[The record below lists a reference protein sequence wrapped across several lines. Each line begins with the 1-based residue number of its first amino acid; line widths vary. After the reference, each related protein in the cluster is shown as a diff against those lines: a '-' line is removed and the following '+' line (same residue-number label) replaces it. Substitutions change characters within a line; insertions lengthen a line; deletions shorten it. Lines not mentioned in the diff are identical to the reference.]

1 MAQINLDDYEKN
13 PNDLAALI
21 ELAKQCSDQ
30 GHHESAI
37 MLANKVLEI
46 DTSSPEIRAQ
56 ALERLSISGFYSK
69 IQSSK
74 ALGKD
79 ACETLSLDPTINW
92 NARYI
97 AGQNGTWY
105 SRSATD
111 IMPSTVISHVEFTP
125 PDDYMP
131 MNPSIYRYRDRL
143 MMIQRTVNYIITP
156 AGHYDMRGDTAIR
169 TRNWLLELND
179 DLTVASAH
187 EILPPKDLPEPLYD
201 MVIGFEDCRLFVW
214 KDQLWCTSTVRE
226 LNQPGY
232 CEITLARIDP
242 QEDGSYCYSN
252 WRVIQPQGV
261 DLQHQ
266 KNWMPMVIGDD
277 LRFIY
282 SADPVRI
289 IDDQGATVSL
299 NASSIASDSFRGG
312 SQAIR
317 FDDGW
322 LAIIHESHNMPD
334 NRRRYMHRFVKYS
347 ADHKLVAYTE
357 AFHIYKLG
365 IEFAAGI
372 AVNPNTG
379 ALVVSFGLADKES
392 WLASFSTDEVRQAL
406 RLVPSVVPEQAQYI
420 KRMDAIY
427 GWLLP
432 SAAEIISHTM
442 YLQTQRDIDGNA
454 MEIGTFHGRLFVLL
468 ALGVN
473 ANQKAIGLDVF
484 EDQHL
489 NRDQSGFGFS
499 ENVLRNNVITW
510 APNANTEI
518 LKVDS
523 TTLGDEFVEEYG
535 NVRWLSIDGSHT
547 LDATVSDLK
556 LAEKLLVPGGI
567 AAVDDIYR
575 VAWSGVTAGVYEYL
589 ANSGKLIPFAVI
601 PNKVLFTTDES
612 WAETYKAELSNA
624 FPHYYAPHGRQYQ
637 EFYKDR
643 TVLLLKDPSDP

>member
-1 MAQINLDDYEKN
+1 MAQIDIDDYENK
-13 PNDLAALI
+13 PTDLGVL
-21 ELAKQCSDQ
+21 LDLSKKCSDQ
-30 GHHESAI
+30 GHHEFAI
-37 MLANKVLEI
+37 MMASKVLDS
-46 DTSSPEIRAQ
+46 DTLSPDIKAQ
-56 ALERLSISGFYSK
+56 ALDRLSISGFYSK
-69 IQSSK
+69 TAAGK
-74 ALGKD
+74 KLGKD
-79 ACETLSLDPTINW
+79 ACETLSMDPTVNW

-105 SRSATD
+105 SKSATD
-111 IMPSTVISHVEFTP
+111 IMPSTVISHVDFDP
-125 PDDYMP
+125 PDDYKP
-131 MNPSIYRYRDRL
+131 MNPSIYRFGNRL

-156 AGHYDMRGDTAIR
+156 AGHYDMRGDDAIR

-179 DLTVASAH
+179 DLTIAAAN
-187 EILPPKDLPEPLYD
+187 EILPPLDMPDPLYNL
-201 MVIGFEDCRLFVW
+201 VIGFEDCRLFVW
-214 KDQLWCTSTVRE
+214 KDQLWSTSTVRE

-232 CEITLARIDP
+232 CQITLARIDK
-242 QEDGSYCYSN
+242 QEDGSYRYSN
-252 WRVIQPQGV
+252 WRVIEPQGV

-299 NASSIASDSFRGG
+299 NPVSIASDSFRGG

-334 NRRRYMHRFVKYS
+334 SRRRYMHRFVKYS

-365 IEFAAGI
+365 IEFAAGLAI
-372 AVNPNTG
+372 NLTTG

-392 WLASFSTDEVRQAL
+392 WLASFNPNEVRRAL
-406 RLVPSVVPEQAQYI
+406 RPVPSVIPEQAAYI
-420 KRMDAIY
+420 RRMDAIY

-442 YLQTQRDIDGNA
+442 YAQTMRGISGNA

-468 ALGVN
+468 ALGVT
-473 ANQKAIGLDVF
+473 ADQRAIGLDIF

-489 NRDQSGFGFS
+489 NQDQSGFGFS
-499 ENVLRNNVITW
+499 EQTLKANVDKW
-510 APNANTEI
+510 APNARVDI
-518 LKVDS
+518 LKLDS
-523 TTLGDEFVEEYG
+523 TKLGDKFVEDHG
-535 NVRWLSIDGSHT
+535 SVRWLSIDGSHT
-547 LDATVSDLK
+547 LDATASDLR

-589 ANSGKLIPFAVI
+589 ANGGKLLPFAVI
-601 PNKVLFTTDES
+601 PNKVLFTTDER
-612 WAETYKAELSNA
+612 WAEAYKSELNLT

-637 EFYKDR
+637 EFYKGR
-643 TVLLLKDPSDP
+643 KVLLLKDPSDP